1 MPLSHYFIAKHRKLD
16 FHIHLNIQDITNVP
30 LVSGCYFV
38 KWRLRNA
45 TVSNGATTKE
55 HIKDHTVEWY
65 SSVTTFAELVISKQQ
80 ILQPCE
86 LKLDIYQ
93 ELGGGGTK
101 QMGSLS
107 INLSEYALSG
117 PITRRYLLDECKFN
131 SFIKLS
137 IEMKQLSNEN
147 QPFTVP
153 PMSKPQRHTDISTM
167 ITNAVAE
174 KADDSSAARSLTG
187 STSDRSM
194 QQHPSN
200 RMVPRSQSNLSLS
213 QYCRYP
219 SSALQNDDPSPSDVV
234 EQLFTPSSD
243 RETSSC

>member
-1 MPLSHYFIAKHRKLD
+1 MGKGLNCCYLSPR
-16 FHIHLNIQDITNVP
+16 
-30 LVSGCYFV
+30 
-38 KWRLRNA
+38 
-45 TVSNGATTKE
+45 E

-131 SFIKLS
+131 SFIKVRTGMNDPLADS
-137 IEMKQLSNEN
+137 
-147 QPFTVP
+147 P
-153 PMSKPQRHTDISTM
+153 PSYI
-167 ITNAVAE
+167 
-174 KADDSSAARSLTG
+174 
-187 STSDRSM
+187 
-194 QQHPSN
+194 
-200 RMVPRSQSNLSLS
+200 
-213 QYCRYP
+213 
-219 SSALQNDDPSPSDVV
+219 VV
-234 EQLFTPSSD
+234 H
-243 RETSSC
+243 